1 MFQLECWVSFLLC
14 FDERSVELCLSFK
27 EEDKRKEM
35 GKKKEKVIQRVQ
47 NVIPI
52 QKEKQKNILMINIPS
67 CIFFLS
73 WSVFWALRERTCPT
87 SSALPSPQRG
97 RYAGA
102 LHPREPFES
111 VLLCTTK
118 SELHP
123 SGNNIRIR
131 FDYIIRIAAWPRAF
145 FLFLS
150 KQQNV
155 CRTGTV
161 SARRFYELA
170 RTSTNKSQPVW
181 SSLFN
186 AWNTSG
192 ERSIEGAL

>member
-73 WSVFWALRERTCPT
+73 
-87 SSALPSPQRG
+87 
-97 RYAGA
+97 
-102 LHPREPFES
+102 
-111 VLLCTTK
+111 
-118 SELHP
+118 
-123 SGNNIRIR
+123 
-131 FDYIIRIAAWPRAF
+131 
-145 FLFLS
+145 
-150 KQQNV
+150 
-155 CRTGTV
+155 
-161 SARRFYELA
+161 
-170 RTSTNKSQPVW
+170 
-181 SSLFN
+181 
-186 AWNTSG
+186 
-192 ERSIEGAL
+192 